1 MSRTGGSAAG
11 RGLAGR
17 CPACGEGRLFDGFL
31 RLAPRCAICGAELA
45 PPGGA
50 EDPFALVV
58 LAVGFL
64 VVGAALLVEIRY
76 AWPVWLHLV
85 VWLPLALGLCLALLR
100 PTRGLLVG
108 IQYRV
113 RRGRADDGG

>member
-1 MSRTGGSAAG
+1 MSGGAGSAVG

-17 CPACGEGRLFDGFL
+17 CPACGQGRLFDGFI
-31 RLAPRCAICGAELA
+31 RVAPCCSVCGTALA

-50 EDPFALVV
+50 EDPFALIV
-58 LAVGFL
+58 LMVGFL

-76 AWPVWLHLV
+76 AWPLWLHLV
-85 VWLPLALGLCLALLR
+85 VWLPLAIGLCLVLLR

-113 RRGRADDGG
+113 HGPGAGERG

>member
-1 MSRTGGSAAG
+1 M
-11 RGLAGR
+11 
-17 CPACGEGRLFDGFL
+17 CGT
-31 RLAPRCAICGAELA
+31 ELA

-50 EDPFALVV
+50 EDPFALIV
-58 LAVGFL
+58 LAVGIL
-64 VVGAALLVEIRY
+64 VVGAALVVEIRY
-76 AWPVWLHLV
+76 AWPIWLHLV

-113 RRGRADDGG
+113 RGAGARDRR